1 MKNESG
7 NLAIVSNNTFDASRA
22 ANLHHYDIS
31 SALQT
36 TLEFEELINIFSY
49 KIQTIIPHSGFIYQN
64 DEFKLEINKGIV
76 TRHSCTYVLK
86 VEETPLGSLKI
97 MRRKK
102 FSQEEIELLESL
114 LCSLIY
120 PLKNAT
126 LFNRALKMAYTDQ
139 LTGTHNRASFNN
151 SLHREIQCAKRSD
164 SDLSLIFLDIDH
176 FKHINDSYG
185 HECGDIALSS
195 VANCI
200 KETVRG
206 SDIVFRYGGEEFVI
220 LLNNTDLEG
229 GYIMAERI
237 RKNVEAH
244 TIAYGMDILKLT
256 VSLGVS
262 SLEKNDA
269 GIQSNAESLIK
280 RADNAMYRAKQQGRN
295 QTMIEP
301 TDCYIKEVAV

>member
-22 ANLHHYDIS
+22 ANLYHYDIS

-36 TLEFEELINIFSY
+36 TLEFEELINIFSH
-49 KIQTIIPHSGFIYQN
+49 KIQTLVPHSGFIYQN

-76 TRHSCTYVLK
+76 TRHSCSYVLK

-97 MRRKK
+97 MRRQK
-102 FSQEEIELLESL
+102 FSQEEIDLLESL

-139 LTGTHNRASFNN
+139 LTGTNNRASFNDA
-151 SLHREIQCAKRSD
+151 LYREIQSAKRSH
-164 SDLSLIFLDIDH
+164 SDLALIFLDIDH
-176 FKHINDSYG
+176 FKNINDNYG

-220 LLNNTDLEG
+220 LLNNTDLRG
-229 GYIMAERI
+229 AYIMAERI
-237 RKNVEAH
+237 RQNIEGH
-244 TIAYGMDILKLT
+244 TIAYGMDVLKST

-262 SLEKNDA
+262 VLKDA
-269 GIQSNAESLIK
+269 EFNVQTSAESLIK
-280 RADNAMYRAKQQGRN
+280 RADNAMYRAKQKGRN
-295 QTMIEP
+295 QTMIELS
-301 TDCYIKEVAV
+301 DSHIMEVAM